1 MPPTVCHTKKTKSW
15 GTRPSCWSDFRLWL
29 KTMDMHVG
37 MFEHFRPMYCQCAIV
52 TFTTDLHGCA
62 IGETNRR
69 FRSESQAGRSPWA
82 IKNDGLI
89 QQIFFRTFL
98 IEIFTFN
105 FKNINMHNYSTSAY
119 CIPMYGNV
127 NIACV
132 IICSCLFLRLYS
144 VRLYVHTGPYEF
156 GTVVTFARLYLCV
169 HKTQMKSDEYQQS
182 EMPCE
187 QVERNMFA

>member
-1 MPPTVCHTKKTKSW
+1 
-15 GTRPSCWSDFRLWL
+15 
-29 KTMDMHVG
+29 
-37 MFEHFRPMYCQCAIV
+37 
-52 TFTTDLHGCA
+52 
-62 IGETNRR
+62 
-69 FRSESQAGRSPWA
+69 
-82 IKNDGLI
+82 
-89 QQIFFRTFL
+89 
-98 IEIFTFN
+98 
-105 FKNINMHNYSTSAY
+105 
-119 CIPMYGNV
+119 MYGNV